1 MAISISGSNITFPNG
16 DTQTGMVSNLTQ
28 TSGTPTGGSIE
39 SGSNTNGTYIKFPD
53 GTMIC
58 NIHVLENRSATG
70 VRATAVTFPQAFA
83 DIVVPGGYNTLPVSV
98 LVTLLTTRPDIAIG
112 ISVWDITTTGCIV
125 YVNRTTTTNTPLMLV
140 CYGRWY

>member
-1 MAISISGSNITFPNG
+1 MAISISGSGITFPNG
-16 DTQTGMVSNLTQ
+16 DTQTAMVSNLTQ

-83 DIVVPGGYNTLPVSV
+83 DIVVPGSYNVLPVSV
-98 LVTLLTTRPDIAIG
+98 LATTVSTRPDIANSTTVSG
-112 ISVWDITTTGCIV
+112 ISTTGCTV
-125 YVNRTTTTNTPLMLV
+125 YVNRTTTTNGAMMLV